1 MGAEHGVAPNA
12 RDDSSSL
19 LEYVE
24 VVRRRKWLV
33 VQALVVVPLVAVVV
47 SLRQS
52 PLWSA
57 TASDL
62 FNGQSFAATLAGT
75 SDPAAGQDPA
85 RLLQTQADIAKSNT
99 VALLALR
106 TAHVR
111 DMTPLD
117 FLQRCSVA
125 AHSDANLLDFTC
137 AVGKAPRASVLATA
151 YARAFI
157 DYRRRLDTTALEKA
171 RANYERRIKE
181 LERRGQTNTQLYAS
195 FVDKEQQLATQQELQ
210 TSNVSLAR
218 AAGAA
223 VKVRPRPLRNGLLGL
238 ALGGVL
244 GIGLAFLLDALDTRV
259 RSTRELERRLGLPLL
274 ARVPQPPR
282 WASQRR
288 HLVMVADPNG
298 PEAEAFRVLRT
309 NLEFFNMEHGA
320 RTIMVTSALEAEGKS
335 TTVANLAVALS
346 RAGRRVI
353 LVDLDLRRP
362 ALDRF
367 FNFEGQPGL
376 TDVALGRARLAAS
389 AMADPGGGSL
399 EVLTTGPLP
408 RDTGE
413 FVAGQP
419 LANILDELRERADY
433 VLIDSPPL
441 LAVGDAVALAAR
453 VDGMIVLTRLGVA
466 RRKAIDELR
475 RVLGN
480 CPGAKVGFVVTG
492 AELDTDHRYGYGYGY
507 GYAGSSYAAR
517 AAKGRGR

>member
-1 MGAEHGVAPNA
+1 MGAELGSAPNG

-52 PLWSA
+52 PLYSA

-85 RLLQTQADIAKSNT
+85 RLLQTQADIAASNS
-99 VALLALR
+99 VARLALR
-106 TAHVR
+106 RAGAHGT
-111 DMTPLD
+111 TPIE
-117 FLQRCSVA
+117 FLKSCGVA
-125 AHSDANLLDFTC
+125 AHSDANVLDFTC
-137 AVGKAPRASVLATA
+137 SDGSGHRASTLATA
-151 YARAFI
+151 YARAYI
-157 DYRRRLDTTALEKA
+157 DYRRQLDTSALQKA
-171 RANYERRIKE
+171 RANYERRIKQ

-210 TSNVSLAR
+210 ASNASLAR
-218 AAGAA
+218 AAGTAH
-223 VKVRPRPLRNGLLGL
+223 KVRPRPFRNGVLGL
-238 ALGGVL
+238 ALGAVL

-274 ARVPQPPR
+274 ARIPQPPR

-320 RTIMVTSALEAEGKS
+320 RTIMVTSAVETEGKS

-362 ALDRF
+362 TLDRF
-367 FNFEGQPGL
+367 FNFEGRAGL
-376 TDVALGRARLAAS
+376 TDVALGRARLAEAV
-389 AMADPGGGSL
+389 AADGDGGSL

-419 LANILDELRERADY
+419 LATILDELRERADY

-441 LAVGDAVALAAR
+441 LAVGDAVTLAAK
-453 VDGMIVLTRLGVA
+453 VDGIIVLTRLGVA
-466 RRKAIDELR
+466 RRKVVDELR

-480 CPGAKVGFVVTG
+480 CPGAKIGFVVSG
-492 AELDTDHRYGYGYGY
+492 AELDTDVRYGYGYGY
-507 GYAGSSYAAR
+507 GGSSYAPP
-517 AAKGRGR
+517 AAKGRRS